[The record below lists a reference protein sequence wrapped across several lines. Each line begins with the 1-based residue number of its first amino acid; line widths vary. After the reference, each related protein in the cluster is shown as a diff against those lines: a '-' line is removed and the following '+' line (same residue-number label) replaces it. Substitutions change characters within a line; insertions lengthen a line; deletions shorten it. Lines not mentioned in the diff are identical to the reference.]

1 MTITTA
7 IPSTR
12 ESYIPADVL
21 AARDFYEYRALRL
34 EAEVARLR
42 LENDALRAG
51 RGAS

>member
-1 MTITTA
+1 MTDLTTT
-7 IPSTR
+7 IPSAR

-42 LENDALRAG
+42 LENDSLRQG
-51 RGAS
+51 GAR